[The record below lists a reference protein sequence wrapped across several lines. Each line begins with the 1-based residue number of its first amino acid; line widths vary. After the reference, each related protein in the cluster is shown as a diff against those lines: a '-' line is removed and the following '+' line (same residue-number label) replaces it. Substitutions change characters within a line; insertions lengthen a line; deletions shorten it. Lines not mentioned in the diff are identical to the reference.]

1 MTDRDKAEIFIDEP
15 RRRTP
20 VAGRYD
26 VIVCGGGPAG
36 TAAAVRAAEN
46 GASVLLLERQG
57 SLGGTWTGSLMTW
70 LMDVENKSGL
80 LDRLTDGIC
89 SLGSLYCRQHG
100 DYSFCPEDMKCVMEQ
115 MAVEAGVSLL
125 YHTML
130 AGVITE
136 VPQGGGVP
144 AVKGV
149 ITESKSRRQAFLAPV
164 IVDATGDGDAAA
176 MAGCSFF
183 MGEEGTGRMQPMS
196 MIALV
201 CGLSVRDVR
210 PFCLNYESCP
220 GEAQRH
226 FQELFASCG
235 IRLSYSMPVLTHLK
249 GDLFSVSL
257 NHEYQVPCDDAR
269 QITDAVIRARA
280 EVLGA
285 LHKLAA
291 ADKRWESAIIAHTA
305 DAIGVREGR
314 RIRGNY
320 TVTREDLIS
329 GRTFEDGICDVTFN
343 VDIHVSGKTGS
354 GSWDYGGV
362 CVKPYQIPLRA
373 LIAADVRGL
382 VLAGRLISGDF
393 YAHASYRT
401 GGNILKIGEAAGV
414 LAAAAARTGVAPDEV
429 PFDVVREVL
438 GSGIGT

>member
-1 MTDRDKAEIFIDEP
+1 
-15 RRRTP
+15 
-20 VAGRYD
+20 
-26 VIVCGGGPAG
+26 
-36 TAAAVRAAEN
+36 
-46 GASVLLLERQG
+46 
-57 SLGGTWTGSLMTW
+57 
-70 LMDVENKSGL
+70 
-80 LDRLTDGIC
+80 
-89 SLGSLYCRQHG
+89 
-100 DYSFCPEDMKCVMEQ
+100 
-115 MAVEAGVSLL
+115 
-125 YHTML
+125 
-130 AGVITE
+130 
-136 VPQGGGVP
+136 
-144 AVKGV
+144 
-149 ITESKSRRQAFLAPV
+149 
-164 IVDATGDGDAAA
+164 
-176 MAGCSFF
+176 
-183 MGEEGTGRMQPMS
+183 

-354 GSWDYGGV
+354 GSWDDGGV

>member
-149 ITESKSRRQAFLAPV
+149 ITESKSRRQAFLAP
-164 IVDATGDGDAAA
+164 GD
-176 MAGCSFF
+176 
-183 MGEEGTGRMQPMS
+183 
-196 MIALV
+196 
-201 CGLSVRDVR
+201 
-210 PFCLNYESCP
+210 
-220 GEAQRH
+220 
-226 FQELFASCG
+226 
-235 IRLSYSMPVLTHLK
+235 
-249 GDLFSVSL
+249 
-257 NHEYQVPCDDAR
+257 
-269 QITDAVIRARA
+269 
-280 EVLGA
+280 
-285 LHKLAA
+285 
-291 ADKRWESAIIAHTA
+291 
-305 DAIGVREGR
+305 R
-314 RIRGNY
+314 RCNR
-320 TVTREDLIS
+320 
-329 GRTFEDGICDVTFN
+329 
-343 VDIHVSGKTGS
+343 
-354 GSWDYGGV
+354 
-362 CVKPYQIPLRA
+362 
-373 LIAADVRGL
+373 
-382 VLAGRLISGDF
+382 
-393 YAHASYRT
+393 
-401 GGNILKIGEAAGV
+401 
-414 LAAAAARTGVAPDEV
+414 
-429 PFDVVREVL
+429 
-438 GSGIGT
+438 